1 MDGSSDEEQS
11 HCSSVAG
18 RSFWMSQVT
27 VCAALI
33 KSPGGGNP
41 EEDAVVFIDR
51 DNHSKVVEG

>member
-1 MDGSSDEEQS
+1 
-11 HCSSVAG
+11 
-18 RSFWMSQVT
+18 MSQVT